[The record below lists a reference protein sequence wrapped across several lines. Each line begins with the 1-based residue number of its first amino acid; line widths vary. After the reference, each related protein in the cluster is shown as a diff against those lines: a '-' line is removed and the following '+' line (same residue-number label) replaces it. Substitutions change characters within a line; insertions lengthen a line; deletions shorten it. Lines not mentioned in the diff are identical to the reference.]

1 MRVCVIWIGLFV
13 FAASVRGADGPH
25 KEMIINALKYEAW
38 SGQSINFP
46 FVSELQT
53 QREVRSFKKINGD
66 DFLSVSPRVTSAYD
80 STSAPYEI
88 TPFYTSK
95 STRTRWVVNYFI
107 PSTSILLSAGYD
119 SGSDA
124 DKITVNAS
132 KFFGLS
138 TFWRLS
144 TQSAAYL
151 IVGAW
156 DQQDVTERPCIDSYD
171 REYWC
176 ANLTAWSDHV
186 PLESAQFNF
195 IQLKYELRF

>member
-1 MRVCVIWIGLFV
+1 MRVVALCVGLLFV
-13 FAASVRGADGPH
+13 AARAYAADGPH
-25 KEMIINALKYEAW
+25 KEAITSALKYHAW
-38 SGQSINFP
+38 SGQSIIFP
-46 FVSELQT
+46 FFSEFQV

-80 STSAPYEI
+80 STSASYEI
-88 TPFYTSK
+88 TPFYASK
-95 STRTRWVVNYFI
+95 SSRTRWVVNYFI

-186 PLESAQFNF
+186 QLESAQFNF